1 MERRGFSWSGR
12 DFGMNLLRRRAVW
25 LLALVAL
32 AFALRVAAGAWWES
46 RLPDDV
52 RFGFGDS
59 DGYWRLGQTL
69 ARGEPYQY
77 GSDRVFRAPGYPLI
91 LAALFRLTGDD
102 PATFW
107 ARVWTTAVSSLLV
120 VGVYWLALTLFDARA
135 ALLAALGAAIYP
147 LLAAMGM
154 LLLSEGPFCAV
165 VPFQLACWVR
175 GWRATDAK
183 RAAPWLL
190 GAGALAGAATLI
202 RPGWLLFTPFAI
214 GLALLFSS
222 ERKRHLAAGGWLMA
236 GLCLVM
242 TPWWARNYRVT
253 GHFVPTTLQVG
264 ASLYDGL
271 SPQATGASQMDF
283 VPILADR
290 LHRQEAEKNLPPEG
304 FEYRFDQ
311 YLRRLAIDWAA
322 AHPGEVLQLAGIKL
336 ARMWNVWPNEA
347 RFQSPLVRLGMTV
360 TYLPVMVL
368 GLWGAWAFRR
378 RGWPYLLCLVP
389 AAYLTLL
396 HLFFVSSIR
405 YRQPALPSL
414 IVLAAGLIGGWWMV
428 DGDWKERRVK
438 SREARGTES

>member
-1 MERRGFSWSGR
+1 
-12 DFGMNLLRRRAVW
+12 MNLLRRRAVW
-25 LLALVAL
+25 LLAL
-32 AFALRVAAGAWWES
+32 AFALRVAAGAWWEA
-46 RLPDDV
+46 RLPEGA

-59 DGYWRLGQTL
+59 DGYWRLGQAL
-69 ARGEPYQY
+69 AQGKPYQY

-91 LAALFRLTGDD
+91 LSALFRLTGGET
-102 PATFW
+102 PTFT
-107 ARVWTTAVSSLLV
+107 ARLWTAAFSSLLV

-135 ALLAALGAAIYP
+135 ALLAALGAAVYP

-175 GWRATDAK
+175 GWQTADAR
-183 RAAPWLL
+183 RAAAWLL
-190 GAGALAGAATLI
+190 AAGALAGAAALI
-202 RPGWLLFTPFAI
+202 RPDWLLFTPFAI
-214 GLALLFSS
+214 GLAVLFSPD
-222 ERKRHLAAGGWLMA
+222 RKRHLMAGGWLLL

-242 TPWWARNYRVT
+242 TPWWTRNYRVT

-271 SPQATGASQMDF
+271 GPQATGASQMDF
-283 VPILADR
+283 VPILADKLR
-290 LHRQEAEKNLPPEG
+290 RQEAGKNLPPEG

-311 YLRRLAIDWAA
+311 YLRRLSIHWAK
-322 AHPGEVLQLAGIKL
+322 AHPGEALRLAGVKL
-336 ARMWNVWPNEA
+336 ARMWNIWPNEA
-347 RFQSPLVRLGMTV
+347 RFQSPLVRAGMTV
-360 TYLPVMVL
+360 TYLPLMVL

-396 HLFFVSSIR
+396 HLVFVSSIR

-414 IVLAAGLIGGWWMV
+414 IVLAAGLVAEKWHFGMTN
-428 DGDWKERRVK
+428 DERRRSSNASFVIFPFRSARK
-438 SREARGTES
+438 LTDHSRRR